1 MRINTNA
8 SAIFAQRNLL
18 KNNAAQAKT
27 LERLSSGLKINRGA
41 DAPAQL
47 QISEHLRAQT
57 VGLKQS
63 IDNSEMAISLMQT
76 GEAALDEVSRAL
88 VKVRQLAIHAANEAV
103 NDETMLQADQQ
114 ELNHIV
120 SSINRIARNTQY
132 GKNNLLDGS
141 GAGNGVTTG
150 KNLAFVGAETT
161 GISSGL
167 YGYGIDIT
175 RAATRTTHTGTVAL
189 TQAIIDAGEQI
200 SLSENGLI
208 VDFKTKAGSTVEQT
222 LNQLGNAIISAGLNL
237 ELVRPET
244 SAGANGAYRNAPQM
258 MTLRH
263 KEFGSDHSF
272 QVASNTAGLL
282 SAVADVSQKVK
293 NGLDVAGEIAGE
305 EANGKGQVLTGA
317 GGFGSKTEGVSIRYD
332 GLEAP
337 LAGQQAGTLTFTQK
351 SLKFQVG
358 ANSNQVAKVSLKS
371 VKAHNLGNGVAND
384 SEFRSFA
391 DISFLT
397 SKGARDSLGIIDKAI
412 KEVAA
417 SRGFMGAFQR
427 NDLESNLNYLRTAH
441 ESVINSES
449 VIRDADMAEEMT
461 KVTRDKIMLESNTA
475 MLAQANQSTM
485 SILKLLG

>member
-8 SAIFAQRNLL
+8 SAIFSQRNLI
-18 KNNAAQAKT
+18 KNAEAQSKT
-27 LERLSSGLKINRGA
+27 LEKLSSGLKINRGA

-63 IDNSEMAISLMQT
+63 IDNSEMAVSLMQT
-76 GEAALDEVSRAL
+76 GEAALDEVSRSI
-88 VKVRQLAIHAANEAV
+88 VKARQLAISSANEAV
-103 NDETMLQADQQ
+103 NDESMLLANQQ
-114 ELNHIV
+114 EFDQIV
-120 SSINRIARNTQY
+120 AQINRIAKNAQY

-141 GAGNGVTTG
+141 GSGNGVTTG
-150 KNLAFVGAETT
+150 KNLTFVGAGTT
-161 GISSGL
+161 GVSSGL
-167 YGYGIDIT
+167 HGYDIEIS
-175 RAATRTTHTGTVAL
+175 RAATRTTHTGITAL
-189 TQAIIDAGEQI
+189 TQAMIDAEEQI
-200 SLSENGLI
+200 TITESGRS
-208 VDFKTKAGSTVEQT
+208 VDFKTKAGTTIEQT
-222 LNQLGNAIISAGLNL
+222 LNELDKAIKTAGLDV
-237 ELVRPET
+237 ELVRDI
-244 SAGANGAYRNAPQM
+244 SSKAVRNSPQQL
-258 MTLRH
+258 TLRH
-263 KEFGSDHSF
+263 TKFGSEYFF
-272 QVASNTAGLL
+272 QVSSNTAGLL

-332 GLEAP
+332 GLTAP
-337 LAGQQAGTLTFTQK
+337 PPGQQAGTLTFTQK

-358 ANSNQVAKVSLKS
+358 GNSNQVAKVSLKS

-384 SEFRSFA
+384 SGFRSLA
-391 DISFLT
+391 GVSFLT

-441 ESVINSES
+441 ESVVNSES